1 MRLRI
6 GAEDEVGRSG
16 RLAQPVYL
24 RQPVVLVRV
33 IGVRTQRSRQMIVL
47 GLILLIIGFVAGIS
61 ILWTIGIIL
70 LVIGVVLFIL
80 GAIGR
85 EVGGRKYWY

>member
-1 MRLRI
+1 
-6 GAEDEVGRSG
+6 
-16 RLAQPVYL
+16 
-24 RQPVVLVRV
+24 
-33 IGVRTQRSRQMIVL
+33 MIVL

-70 LVIGVVLFIL
+70 LVIGVILFIL